1 MLAME
6 AVGAAEEEEEE
17 EEKEEGVGEGGTK
30 AGEDEDNTLLGG
42 EDNTL
47 LRGEAEGLAGTRKLV
62 DTLRGL

>member
-6 AVGAAEEEEEE
+6 AVGAAEQEEEE

-30 AGEDEDNTLLGG
+30 AGEDEDNTLL
-42 EDNTL
+42 
-47 LRGEAEGLAGTRKLV
+47 RGEAEGLAGTRKLV